1 MKEDR
6 RGRIR
11 ELIRTLESAQE
22 QVLALL
28 VEEENAFEDRKS
40 PSRKSE
46 AGKISEEAVRCLSEA
61 EDGIETAIYH
71 MQLAIGDEGLPEP
84 TPAPRRFS
92 PRGRISRLGAGC
104 LVAREVPACP
114 SGVPFERRRAPPP

>member
-11 ELIRTLESAQE
+11 ELIPTLESAQE
-22 QVLALL
+22 QVHALL

-92 PRGRISRLGAGC
+92 PRGRI
-104 LVAREVPACP
+104 
-114 SGVPFERRRAPPP
+114 